1 MKPEITVLINREATK
16 HDVDKWMEDLLAR
29 IQLCVLHPH
38 SVIQRDG
45 TTNEEERMFEELRT
59 TEVPLGTQD
68 HQLQS
73 TSCRR
78 WVDPVDGWLN
88 GSYGDLSCPARLNH
102 GVLTPRRLELAPV
115 VSVRAPQGK
124 LRIAR
129 VVARSRL
136 HSRVRRLVAVDF
148 VLDSSES
155 IRDAAWFHTRGS
167 FSIS

>member
-1 MKPEITVLINREATK
+1 MKPEIIVLINREATK
-16 HDVDKWMEDLLAR
+16 HDVDKWMEDLFAR

-78 WVDPVDGWLN
+78 
-88 GSYGDLSCPARLNH
+88 
-102 GVLTPRRLELAPV
+102 
-115 VSVRAPQGK
+115 
-124 LRIAR
+124 
-129 VVARSRL
+129 
-136 HSRVRRLVAVDF
+136 
-148 VLDSSES
+148 
-155 IRDAAWFHTRGS
+155 
-167 FSIS
+167 